1 MTVVAAFSISSCGQQ
16 QTPTGTDVTVSPTDV
31 DDAFSPDEYV
41 EWVGAKGE
49 VGELLK
55 AELLANEG
63 CRGGNIDDPIVRS
76 ACDEKAALDKKLEVR
91 GWCFIDDERSQTPY
105 WSICG
110 PTATPVAVIDTSGA
124 KPNGPPELIAFEEM
138 TKSLVEAE
146 LLADAAVRCGARDQA
161 WRRWADVAINL
172 GLSQRMKVYPI
183 KESDAPKYAAWKVAY
198 ARSKTSKFS
207 DCDLLE
213 KKKLEALDLN
223 IVASG
228 GRLDGRF

>member
-1 MTVVAAFSISSCGQQ
+1 MTVVAAFAISSCGQQ
-16 QTPTGTDVTVSPTDV
+16 QTSTGADVAFSPADG

-49 VGELLK
+49 VAELLK

-76 ACDEKAALDKKLEVR
+76 ACDEKSALDKKLEER

-105 WSICG
+105 WGICD
-110 PTATPVAVIDTSGA
+110 PITKPVAVIDTSAA
-124 KPNGPPELIAFEEM
+124 KPSGPPELVAFEEM
-138 TKSLVEAE
+138 TKSLVESE
-146 LLADAAVRCGARDQA
+146 LLADAAVACGARDQA

-183 KESDAPKYAAWKVAY
+183 KESDAPKYAAWKIAY
-198 ARSKTSKFS
+198 GRSKAYKFT
-207 DCDLLE
+207 DCDLLD
-213 KKKLEALDLN
+213 KRKLEALDLN